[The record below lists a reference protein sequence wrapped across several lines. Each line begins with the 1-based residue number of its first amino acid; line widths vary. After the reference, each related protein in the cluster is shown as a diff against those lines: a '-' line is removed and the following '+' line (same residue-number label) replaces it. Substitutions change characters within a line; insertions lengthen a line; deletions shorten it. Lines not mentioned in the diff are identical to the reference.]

1 MYNLASIL
9 ESIIDK
15 LDVKKFNDLVALKAA
30 ASGMMALNSSGAWKK
45 TNRSEGKKGGGMD
58 SIPEEDADSS
68 RRKTEGSE
76 SKTEG
81 SESEDEDLG
90 VFDSDNIRAALRQM
104 NYQVAYVAFGVCAP
118 SIT

>member
-9 ESIIDK
+9 ESILDK
-15 LDVKKFNDLVALKAA
+15 LDVMKFNDLLDLKAA

-45 TNRSEGKKGGGMD
+45 TGRSEGKKGGGMD
-58 SIPEEDADSS
+58 SIPEEDDADSS
-68 RRKTEGSE
+68 WGKTGR
-76 SKTEG
+76 

-90 VFDSDNIRAALRQM
+90 VFDSDNIRAALRRM